1 MEQELLPGPIN
12 TRRDKLNEKEIDL
25 LNFACQYE
33 HSQSEFQT
41 RHFVGDAQITPY
53 QKYKQFLLELRS
65 REEVIESM
73 VVQLEKKE
81 AEMAYEG
88 EKAEQSESPAFKRI
102 CAAEIKRLD
111 RERVGIRRRLDQAMY
126 ERDQYLKLI
135 KEMYDTGEA
144 YLPDGTDLRDAIQD
158 PYLDSVLEK
167 DHWISRLGKQAAL
180 DLLSY
185 GYIGSGNME
194 AITMLEDKDA
204 VETIQT
210 ALVFSNKVRTELA
223 LTEGNILKEIEN
235 NSGLDTFDIH
245 KMRYR
250 AKEIE

>member
-1 MEQELLPGPIN
+1 
-12 TRRDKLNEKEIDL
+12 
-25 LNFACQYE
+25 
-33 HSQSEFQT
+33 
-41 RHFVGDAQITPY
+41 
-53 QKYKQFLLELRS
+53 
-65 REEVIESM
+65 
-73 VVQLEKKE
+73 
-81 AEMAYEG
+81 
-88 EKAEQSESPAFKRI
+88 
-102 CAAEIKRLD
+102 
-111 RERVGIRRRLDQAMY
+111 MY

-250 AKEIE
+250 TKEIE

>member
-33 HSQSEFQT
+33 HSQSEFKT

-88 EKAEQSESPAFKRI
+88 EKAESVNDKSKLSAD
-102 CAAEIKRLD
+102 IKF
-111 RERVGIRRRLDQAMY
+111 
-126 ERDQYLKLI
+126 
-135 KEMYDTGEA
+135 
-144 YLPDGTDLRDAIQD
+144 
-158 PYLDSVLEK
+158 SVNE
-167 DHWISRLGKQAAL
+167 
-180 DLLSY
+180 
-185 GYIGSGNME
+185 
-194 AITMLEDKDA
+194 
-204 VETIQT
+204 
-210 ALVFSNKVRTELA
+210 
-223 LTEGNILKEIEN
+223 
-235 NSGLDTFDIH
+235 
-245 KMRYR
+245 
-250 AKEIE
+250 